1 MQTSVL
7 RANLGARIFFVEGTM
22 YKNCPRCGLQAE
34 NHTRCP
40 LCDASLV
47 QGNLR
52 RTLLWAL
59 VVEVWMMAIVVSLR
73 FG

>member
-1 MQTSVL
+1 MH
-7 RANLGARIFFVEGTM
+7 
-22 YKNCPRCGLQAE
+22 KNCPSCGLPAE
-34 NHTRCP
+34 GHTRCP

-47 QGNLR
+47 PVNVR

-59 VVEVWMMAIVVSLR
+59 VVEMWMVVGVVSLR